1 MVIKKKSTQEKTSE
15 KAFHMRM
22 PKSTWIL
29 LKKAAITNDCTMG
42 DIIVDLVEK
51 ARVKMT
57 RDFEEIGELQDLK

>member
-1 MVIKKKSTQEKTSE
+1 MATKKKSAEDKSTE

-22 PKSTWIL
+22 PRATWIL

-51 ARVKMT
+51 SRVKMT
-57 RDFEEIGELQDLK
+57 RNFEEIGELQDLR